1 MKRFLTKIWVPLVL
15 VTLAGIQSF
24 GIDASRAVGLKRLT
38 DSLIINQLPDTTAVR
53 DSLLQPDSTGQD
65 QVTTDSTIK
74 LILSAKDTLK
84 VPDSLKET
92 DPFKYKYYIAIKDSA
107 TRFQVRDSLIA
118 VGDTAELA
126 KLDSLYLKDS
136 TDIAKAKH
144 DAWYASASRKE
155 RRKYDAEQALP
166 GLIAAAN
173 RKMEIKDSIRASKDS
188 IIAAKPRILQ
198 TFAIPDSMQYK
209 RLITWDH
216 DRHFHNVKL
225 KDYDTTYNYRFNDY
239 PFFKGDAVNSVWL
252 GVVGSPEESYDF
264 FKRSQEDNAIF
275 YTPYQTY
282 SYTPENAPQFNT
294 KTPYT
299 ELAYWGTLFA
309 NQEKE
314 ESNVQVL
321 TTQNITPEL
330 NFTLEYRRYGS
341 NGMLKRED
349 TDNRSF
355 LATTNYMGKKYLM
368 HAGFIYNKI
377 ERSENGG
384 IIDQS
389 WIRDTVVDA
398 REIDVYLKKA
408 DNKLKK
414 NTIFLDQSYRI
425 PFTFLNRIKEKKEL
439 KLKMAVRDSILACGD
454 SLAIESFLEKEREDS
469 IELANAI
476 DTVNLNEN
484 VTTAFIGHSSEYSV
498 FRKKYTDDISMS
510 DSLGREF
517 YHDRFYINPTQS
529 ADSLRV
535 MKFENRAFIRLQPW
549 KSDGIVSKLDVGI
562 GDKLA
567 SYYSFRPQDYLTGSH
582 NVLLNSAYLYA
593 GANGQFKKYMQWNAK
608 GQYTFAGYEV
618 NDFDIDANL
627 SFSVYPFRRHR
638 NSPLTFKA
646 HFETSLKEPDYY
658 QQHLYTNH
666 FKWDNDFSKISTT
679 KAEASLSIPKWQM
692 AASFGYA
699 LLSNNIYY
707 DTEGI
712 VRQNTSPMSVMTASL
727 KKNFT
732 VWNLHFDHKAL
743 FQLSS
748 NEEVMPL
755 PMLALNFRYYFQFD
769 VVKKVMQ
776 MQIGAN
782 GTYTTKWYLPAY
794 NPVLGV
800 FHNQNEMEYGN
811 CPYIDAFVNIQWKR
825 ACIFIKAINV
835 NMGWPSKSADY
846 FTADGYIA
854 PQRAI
859 KVGISWPFYMQPGN
873 NRSTTTGGAAAK
885 GGNGGRS
892 SSGMPS
898 GLSAGGLQGAQN
910 FRR

>member
-1 MKRFLTKIWVPLVL
+1 MKHFLAKIWVPLTL
-15 VTLAGIQSF
+15 VTMAGIQSF

-38 DSLIINQLPDTTAVR
+38 DSLIISHLPDTTAVR
-53 DSLLQPDSTGQD
+53 DSILQAD
-65 QVTTDSTIK
+65 TTRQEPGISDSTIN
-74 LILSAKDTLK
+74 LVLSAKDTIK

-92 DPFKYKYYIAIKDSA
+92 DPFKYKYYIAIKDST
-107 TRFQVRDSLIA
+107 TRFQVRDSLMA
-118 VGDTAELA
+118 AGDSLELA
-126 KLDSLYLKDS
+126 MLDSLYIKDS
-136 TDIAKAKH
+136 TEVAKAKH
-144 DAWYASASRKE
+144 EAWYASLSRKE
-155 RRKYDAEQALP
+155 RKRYDAEQALP

-173 RKMEIKDSIRASKDS
+173 RKMEIKDSIRARKDS

-216 DRHFHNVKL
+216 DREFHNVKL

-264 FKRSQEDNAIF
+264 FRRREEDNAIF

-341 NGMLKRED
+341 NGMLRRED

-384 IIDQS
+384 VIDQS

-398 REIDVYLKKA
+398 REIEVYLKNA

-425 PFTFLNRIKEKKEL
+425 PFTFLNRIKENKQL
-439 KLKMAVRDSILACGD
+439 KLKMAVRDSIMASGD
-454 SLAIESFLEKEREDS
+454 SLAIESYLEKEREDS
-469 IELANAI
+469 IELANAL
-476 DTVNLNEN
+476 DTLNLNEN

-498 FRKKYTDDISMS
+498 FRKKYTDDISLS
-510 DSLGREF
+510 DSLGRDF
-517 YHDRFYINPTQS
+517 YQDRFYINPTRS

-567 SYYSFRPQDYLTGSH
+567 SYYSFRPQDYLSGSH

-627 SFSVYPFRRHR
+627 SFSVYPFRRHK
-638 NSPLTFKA
+638 NSPLTFRA

-658 QQHLYTNH
+658 QQHLFTNH
-666 FKWDNDFSKISTT
+666 FKWDNNFSKISTT

-835 NMGWPSKSADY
+835 NMGWPGKSADY

-885 GGNGGRS
+885 GGSGGRS
-892 SSGMPS
+892 NSGMPS

>member
-1 MKRFLTKIWVPLVL
+1 MKRLLAKIWVPLTL
-15 VTLAGIQSF
+15 VALAGIQSF
-24 GIDASRAVGLKRLT
+24 GIDASRAVGLRRVA
-38 DSLIINQLPDTTAVR
+38 DSLAINHLPDTTAVH
-53 DSLLQPDSTGQD
+53 DSITAPDSTID
-65 QVTTDSTIK
+65 
-74 LILSAKDTLK
+74 LILSAKDTIRI
-84 VPDSLKET
+84 PDSLKET
-92 DPFKYKYYIAIKDSA
+92 DPFKYRYYIAIKDST
-107 TRFQVRDSLIA
+107 TRVQVRDSLMA
-118 VGDTAELA
+118 AGDSLELA
-126 KLDSLYLKDS
+126 RLDSLYIKDS
-136 TDIAKAKH
+136 TEVAKARH
-144 DAWYASASRKE
+144 DAWYASLSRKE
-155 RRKYDAEQALP
+155 RKKYDMEQALP
-166 GLIAAAN
+166 ALIAAAN
-173 RKMEIKDSIRASKDS
+173 RKMEVKDSIRAAKDS
-188 IIAAKPRILQ
+188 IIAEKPRILQ
-198 TFAIPDSMQYK
+198 TFAVPDSMQYK
-209 RLITWDH
+209 RLITWEH
-216 DRHFHNVKL
+216 DRFFHNINL

-252 GVVGSPEESYDF
+252 GVVGAPEESYDF
-264 FKRSQEDNAIF
+264 FKRKEEDNAIF
-275 YTPYQTY
+275 YTPYTTY
-282 SYTPENAPQFNT
+282 SYDPESAPQFNT

-314 ESNVQVL
+314 ESNVQIL

-341 NGMLKRED
+341 NGMLRRED

-355 LATTNYMGKKYLM
+355 LATTNYLGKRYLM
-368 HAGFIYNKI
+368 HAGFIYNKV

-384 IIDQS
+384 VIDQS
-389 WIRDTVVDA
+389 WIRDTTVDA
-398 REIDVYLKKA
+398 REIEVHLKDA
-408 DNKLKK
+408 GNKLKK

-425 PFTFLNRIKEKKEL
+425 PFSFINKAKEKKAE
-439 KLKMAVRDSILACGD
+439 KLRMARRDSIMASGD
-454 SLAIESFLEKEREDS
+454 SLVIEAFLEKEREDS
-469 IELANAI
+469 LEALHAR
-476 DTVNLNEN
+476 DTINLEEN

-498 FRKKYTDDISMS
+498 FRKTYTDDISAS
-510 DSLGREF
+510 DSIGRAF
-517 YHDRFYINPTQS
+517 YHDRFFINPTQS
-529 ADSLRV
+529 MDSLRV

-567 SYYSFRPQDYLTGSH
+567 SYFSFKPQDYLTGSR
-582 NVLLNSAYLYA
+582 NVLQNSVYLYA
-593 GANGQFKKYMQWNAK
+593 GANGQLKKYMKWDAK
-608 GQYTFAGYEV
+608 GQYTFLGHEI

-627 SFSVYPFRRHR
+627 MFSVYPFRRHR
-638 NSPLTFKA
+638 NSPLTLRA
-646 HFETSLKEPDYY
+646 HFETSLEEPDYY
-658 QQHLYTNH
+658 QQHLFTNH
-666 FKWDNDFSKISTT
+666 FRWDNDFSKISTT
-679 KAEASLSIPKWQM
+679 KAEASLSIPRWQL

-707 DTEGI
+707 DNTGI
-712 VRQNTSPMSVMTASL
+712 VRQNTAPMSVMTASL
-727 KKNFT
+727 KKNFK
-732 VWNLHFDHKAL
+732 VWNFHFDHKAL

-755 PMLALNFRYYFQFD
+755 PMLALNFRYYFQFN
-769 VVKKVMQ
+769 VVRNVMQ

-800 FHNQNEMEYGN
+800 FHNQNETKYGN

-859 KVGISWPFYMQPGN
+859 KFGISWPFYMQPGN
-873 NRSTTTGGAAAK
+873 NKSTTKGGAAAK
-885 GGNGGRS
+885 GGSKSGGAGN
-892 SSGMPS
+892 SGMPS
-898 GLSAGGLQGAQN
+898 GLSAGGLQNAQN

>member
-1 MKRFLTKIWVPLVL
+1 MKHFLAKIWVPLTL
-15 VTLAGIQSF
+15 VTMAGIQSF

-38 DSLIINQLPDTTAVR
+38 DSLIISHLPDTTAVR
-53 DSLLQPDSTGQD
+53 DSILQAD
-65 QVTTDSTIK
+65 TTRQEPGISDSTIN
-74 LILSAKDTLK
+74 LVLSAKDTIK

-92 DPFKYKYYIAIKDSA
+92 DPFKYKYYIAIKDST
-107 TRFQVRDSLIA
+107 TRFQVRDSLMA
-118 VGDTAELA
+118 AGDSLELA
-126 KLDSLYLKDS
+126 MLDSLYIKDS
-136 TDIAKAKH
+136 TEVAKAKH
-144 DAWYASASRKE
+144 EAWYASLSRKE
-155 RRKYDAEQALP
+155 RKKYDAEQALP

-173 RKMEIKDSIRASKDS
+173 RKMEIKDSIRARKDS

-216 DRHFHNVKL
+216 DREFHNVKL

-264 FKRSQEDNAIF
+264 FRRREEDNAIF

-341 NGMLKRED
+341 NGMLRRED

-384 IIDQS
+384 VIDQS

-398 REIDVYLKKA
+398 REIEVYLKNA

-425 PFTFLNRIKEKKEL
+425 PFTFLNRIKENKQL
-439 KLKMAVRDSILACGD
+439 KLKMAVRDSIMASGD
-454 SLAIESFLEKEREDS
+454 SLAIESYLEKEREDS

-476 DTVNLNEN
+476 DTLNLNEN

-498 FRKKYTDDISMS
+498 FRKKYTDDISLS
-510 DSLGREF
+510 DSLGRDF
-517 YHDRFYINPTQS
+517 YQDRFYINPTRS

-567 SYYSFRPQDYLTGSH
+567 SYYSFRPQDYLSGSH

-627 SFSVYPFRRHR
+627 SFSVYPFRRHK
-638 NSPLTFKA
+638 NSPLTFRA

-658 QQHLYTNH
+658 QQHLFTNH
-666 FKWDNDFSKISTT
+666 FKWDNNFSKISTT

-748 NEEVMPL
+748 DEEVMPL

-835 NMGWPSKSADY
+835 NMGWPGKSADY

-885 GGNGGRS
+885 GGSGGRS
-892 SSGMPS
+892 NSGMPS

>member
-1 MKRFLTKIWVPLVL
+1 MKHFLAKIWVPLTL
-15 VTLAGIQSF
+15 VTMAGIQSF

-38 DSLIINQLPDTTAVR
+38 DSLIISHLPDTTAVR
-53 DSLLQPDSTGQD
+53 DSILQAD
-65 QVTTDSTIK
+65 TTRQEPGISDSTIN
-74 LILSAKDTLK
+74 LALSARDTIK

-92 DPFKYKYYIAIKDSA
+92 DPFKYKYYIAIKDST
-107 TRFQVRDSLIA
+107 TRFQVRDSLMA
-118 VGDTAELA
+118 AGDSLELA
-126 KLDSLYLKDS
+126 MLDSLYIKDS
-136 TDIAKAKH
+136 TEVAKAKH
-144 DAWYASASRKE
+144 EAWYASLSRKE
-155 RRKYDAEQALP
+155 RKRYDAEQALP

-173 RKMEIKDSIRASKDS
+173 RKMEIKDSIRARKDS

-216 DRHFHNVKL
+216 DREFHNVKL

-264 FKRSQEDNAIF
+264 FRRREEDNAIF

-341 NGMLKRED
+341 NGMLRRED

-384 IIDQS
+384 VIDQS

-398 REIDVYLKKA
+398 REIEVYLKNA

-425 PFTFLNRIKEKKEL
+425 PFTFLNRIKENKQL
-439 KLKMAVRDSILACGD
+439 KLKMAVRDSIMASGD
-454 SLAIESFLEKEREDS
+454 SLAIESYLEKEREDS

-476 DTVNLNEN
+476 DTLNLNEN

-498 FRKKYTDDISMS
+498 FRKKYTDDISLS
-510 DSLGREF
+510 DSLGRDF
-517 YHDRFYINPTQS
+517 YQDRFYINPTRS

-567 SYYSFRPQDYLTGSH
+567 SYYSFRPQDYLSGSH

-627 SFSVYPFRRHR
+627 SFSVYPFRRHK
-638 NSPLTFKA
+638 NSPLTFRA

-658 QQHLYTNH
+658 QQHLFTNH
-666 FKWDNDFSKISTT
+666 FKWDNNFSKISTT

-748 NEEVMPL
+748 DEEVMPL

-835 NMGWPSKSADY
+835 NMGWPGKSADY

-885 GGNGGRS
+885 GGSGGRS
-892 SSGMPS
+892 NSGMPS

>member
-1 MKRFLTKIWVPLVL
+1 MKHFLAKIWVPLTL
-15 VTLAGIQSF
+15 VTMAGIQSF

-38 DSLIINQLPDTTAVR
+38 DSLIISHLPDTTAVR
-53 DSLLQPDSTGQD
+53 DSILQAD
-65 QVTTDSTIK
+65 TTRQEPGISDSTIN
-74 LILSAKDTLK
+74 LVLSAKDTIK

-92 DPFKYKYYIAIKDSA
+92 DPFKYKYYIAIKDST
-107 TRFQVRDSLIA
+107 TRFQVRDSLMA
-118 VGDTAELA
+118 AGDSLELA
-126 KLDSLYLKDS
+126 MLDSLYIKDS
-136 TDIAKAKH
+136 TEVAKAKH
-144 DAWYASASRKE
+144 EAWYASLSRKE
-155 RRKYDAEQALP
+155 RKKYDAEQALP

-173 RKMEIKDSIRASKDS
+173 RKMEIKDSIRARKDS

-216 DRHFHNVKL
+216 DREFHNVKL

-264 FKRSQEDNAIF
+264 FRRREEDNAIF
-275 YTPYQTY
+275 YTPYQAY

-341 NGMLKRED
+341 NGMLRRED

-384 IIDQS
+384 VIDQS

-398 REIDVYLKKA
+398 REIEVYLKNA

-425 PFTFLNRIKEKKEL
+425 PFTFLNRIKENKQL
-439 KLKMAVRDSILACGD
+439 KLKMAVRDSIMASGD
-454 SLAIESFLEKEREDS
+454 SLAIESYLEKEHEDS

-476 DTVNLNEN
+476 DTLNLNEN

-498 FRKKYTDDISMS
+498 FRKKYTDDISLS
-510 DSLGREF
+510 DSLGRDF
-517 YHDRFYINPTQS
+517 YQDRFYINPTRS

-567 SYYSFRPQDYLTGSH
+567 SYYSFRPQDYLSGSH

-627 SFSVYPFRRHR
+627 SFSVYPFRRHK
-638 NSPLTFKA
+638 NSPLTFRA

-658 QQHLYTNH
+658 QQHLFTNH
-666 FKWDNDFSKISTT
+666 FKWDNNFSKISTT

-748 NEEVMPL
+748 DEEVMPL

-835 NMGWPSKSADY
+835 NMGWPGKSADY

-885 GGNGGRS
+885 GGSGGRS
-892 SSGMPS
+892 NSGMPS

>member
-885 GGNGGRS
+885 GGSGGRS

>member
-1 MKRFLTKIWVPLVL
+1 MKRLLAKIWVPLTL
-15 VTLAGIQSF
+15 VAVAGLQSF
-24 GIDASRAVGLKRLT
+24 GIDAGRAVGFKRVA
-38 DSLIINQLPDTTAVR
+38 DSLNISHLPDTTAIS
-53 DSLLQPDSTGQD
+53 DSITPADSQA
-65 QVTTDSTIK
+65 DSTIN
-74 LILSAKDTLK
+74 LILSPKDTIV
-84 VPDSLKET
+84 VPDSLRET
-92 DPFKYKYYIAIKDSA
+92 DPFKYRYYIAIKDSMV
-107 TRFQVRDSLIA
+107 RSQVRDSLMA
-118 VGDTAELA
+118 VGDSLELA
-126 KLDSLYLKDS
+126 MLDSLYVKDS
-136 TDIAKAKH
+136 TETAKARH
-144 DAWYASASRKE
+144 DAWYASLSRKE
-155 RRKYDAEQALP
+155 RKKYDMEQALP
-166 GLIAAAN
+166 AMIAAAN
-173 RKMEIKDSIRASKDS
+173 RKMEIKDSIRAAKDS
-188 IIAAKPRILQ
+188 IIAEKPRILQ
-198 TFAIPDSMQYK
+198 TFAVPDSMQYK
-209 RLITWDH
+209 RLITWEH
-216 DRHFHNVKL
+216 DRYFHNVNL

-264 FKRSQEDNAIF
+264 FKRKEEDNAIF
-275 YTPYQTY
+275 YTPYTTY
-282 SYTPENAPQFNT
+282 SYDPENALQFNT

-314 ESNVQVL
+314 ESNVQIL

-341 NGMLKRED
+341 NGMLRRED

-355 LATTNYMGKKYLM
+355 LATTNYLGKRYLM
-368 HAGFIYNKI
+368 HAGFIYNKV

-384 IIDQS
+384 VTDQS
-389 WIRDTVVDA
+389 WIRDTTVDA
-398 REIDVYLKKA
+398 REIDVYLKDA
-408 DNKLKK
+408 GNKLKK

-425 PFTFLNRIKEKKEL
+425 PFSFINRAKEKKAE
-439 KLKMAVRDSILACGD
+439 KIRMARRDSIMALGD
-454 SLAIESFLEKEREDS
+454 SLVIETFLEKEREDS
-469 IELANAI
+469 LEALNAR
-476 DTVNLNEN
+476 DTLNLEEN

-498 FRKKYTDDISMS
+498 FRKTYTDDISAS
-510 DSLGREF
+510 DSLGRAF
-517 YHDRFYINPTQS
+517 YHDRFFINPTES
-529 ADSLRV
+529 MDSLRV

-567 SYYSFRPQDYLTGSH
+567 SYFSFKPQDYLTGSH
-582 NVLLNSAYLYA
+582 NVIQNSVYLYA
-593 GANGQFKKYMQWNAK
+593 GANGQFKKYIKWDAK
-608 GQYTFAGYEV
+608 GQYTFLGHEI
-618 NDFDIDANL
+618 NDFDIDANMM
-627 SFSVYPFRRHR
+627 FSVYPFRRYR
-638 NSPLTFKA
+638 NSPLIFRA
-646 HFETSLKEPDYY
+646 HFETSLEEPDYY

-666 FKWDNDFSKISTT
+666 FRWDNDFSKISTT
-679 KAEASLSIPKWQM
+679 KAEASLSIPRWQL

-699 LLSNNIYY
+699 LLDNNIYY
-707 DTEGI
+707 DNTGI
-712 VRQNTSPMSVMTASL
+712 VRQNTEPMSVMTASL
-727 KKNFT
+727 RKNFK
-732 VWNLHFDHKAL
+732 VWNFHFDHKAL
-743 FQLSS
+743 FQLTS

-755 PMLALNFRYYFQFD
+755 PMLALNFRYYFQFN
-769 VVKKVMQ
+769 VVRNVMQ

-800 FHNQNEMEYGN
+800 FHNQNEMKYGN

-859 KVGISWPFYMQPGN
+859 KFGISWPFYMQPGN
-873 NRSTTTGGAAAK
+873 NKSTTKGGAAAK
-885 GGNGGRS
+885 GGNRNSGTGI
-892 SSGMPS
+892 SGMPS

>member
-1 MKRFLTKIWVPLVL
+1 MKHFLAKIWVPLTL
-15 VTLAGIQSF
+15 VTMAGIQSF

-38 DSLIINQLPDTTAVR
+38 DSLIISHLPDTTAVR
-53 DSLLQPDSTGQD
+53 DSILQAD
-65 QVTTDSTIK
+65 TTRQEPGISDSTIN
-74 LILSAKDTLK
+74 LVLSAKDTIK

-92 DPFKYKYYIAIKDSA
+92 DPFKYKYYIAIKDST
-107 TRFQVRDSLIA
+107 TRFQVRDSLMA
-118 VGDTAELA
+118 AGDSLELA
-126 KLDSLYLKDS
+126 MLDSLYIKDS
-136 TDIAKAKH
+136 TEVAKAKH
-144 DAWYASASRKE
+144 EAWYASLSRKE
-155 RRKYDAEQALP
+155 RKRYDAEQALP

-173 RKMEIKDSIRASKDS
+173 RKMEIKDSIRARKDS

-216 DRHFHNVKL
+216 DREFHNVKL

-264 FKRSQEDNAIF
+264 FRRREEDNAIF

-341 NGMLKRED
+341 NGMLRRED

-384 IIDQS
+384 VIDQS

-398 REIDVYLKKA
+398 REIEVYLKNA

-425 PFTFLNRIKEKKEL
+425 PFTFLNRIKENKQL
-439 KLKMAVRDSILACGD
+439 KLKMAVRDSIMASGD
-454 SLAIESFLEKEREDS
+454 SLAIESYLEKEREDS

-476 DTVNLNEN
+476 DTLNLNEN

-498 FRKKYTDDISMS
+498 FRKKYTDDISLS
-510 DSLGREF
+510 DSLGRDF
-517 YHDRFYINPTQS
+517 YQDRFYINPTRS

-567 SYYSFRPQDYLTGSH
+567 SYYSFRPQDYLSGSH

-593 GANGQFKKYMQWNAK
+593 GANGQFKKYMQWNAM

-627 SFSVYPFRRHR
+627 SFSVYPFRRHK
-638 NSPLTFKA
+638 NSPLTFRA

-658 QQHLYTNH
+658 QQHLFTNH
-666 FKWDNDFSKISTT
+666 FKWDNNFSKISTT

-748 NEEVMPL
+748 DEEVMPL

-835 NMGWPSKSADY
+835 NMGWPGKSADY

-885 GGNGGRS
+885 GGSGGRS
-892 SSGMPS
+892 NSGMPS

>member
-1 MKRFLTKIWVPLVL
+1 MKHFLAKIWVPLTL
-15 VTLAGIQSF
+15 VTMAGIQSF

-38 DSLIINQLPDTTAVR
+38 DSLIISHLPDTTAVR
-53 DSLLQPDSTGQD
+53 DSILQAD
-65 QVTTDSTIK
+65 TTRQEPGISDSTIN
-74 LILSAKDTLK
+74 LVLSAKDTIK

-92 DPFKYKYYIAIKDSA
+92 DPFKYKYYIAIKDST
-107 TRFQVRDSLIA
+107 TRFQVRDSLMA
-118 VGDTAELA
+118 AGDSLELA
-126 KLDSLYLKDS
+126 MLDSLYIKDS
-136 TDIAKAKH
+136 TEVAKARH
-144 DAWYASASRKE
+144 EAWYASLSRKE
-155 RRKYDAEQALP
+155 RKKYDAEQALP

-173 RKMEIKDSIRASKDS
+173 RKMEIKDSIRARKDS

-216 DRHFHNVKL
+216 DREFHNVKL

-264 FKRSQEDNAIF
+264 FRRREEDNAIF

-341 NGMLKRED
+341 NGMLRRED

-384 IIDQS
+384 VIDQS

-398 REIDVYLKKA
+398 REIEVYLKNA

-425 PFTFLNRIKEKKEL
+425 PFTFLNRIKENKQL
-439 KLKMAVRDSILACGD
+439 KLKMAVRDSIMASGD
-454 SLAIESFLEKEREDS
+454 SLAIESYLEKEREDS

-476 DTVNLNEN
+476 DTLNLNEN

-498 FRKKYTDDISMS
+498 FRKKYTDDISLS
-510 DSLGREF
+510 DSLGRDF
-517 YHDRFYINPTQS
+517 YQDRFYINPTRS

-567 SYYSFRPQDYLTGSH
+567 SYYSFRPQDYLSGSH

-627 SFSVYPFRRHR
+627 SFSVYPFRRHK
-638 NSPLTFKA
+638 NSPLTFRA

-658 QQHLYTNH
+658 QQHLFTNH
-666 FKWDNDFSKISTT
+666 FKWDNNFSKIATT

-835 NMGWPSKSADY
+835 NMGWPGKSADY

-885 GGNGGRS
+885 GGSGGRS
-892 SSGMPS
+892 NSGMPS

>member
-1 MKRFLTKIWVPLVL
+1 MKHFLAKIWVPLTL
-15 VTLAGIQSF
+15 VTMAGIQSF

-38 DSLIINQLPDTTAVR
+38 DSLIISHLPDTTAVR
-53 DSLLQPDSTGQD
+53 DSILQAD
-65 QVTTDSTIK
+65 TTRQEPGISDSTIN
-74 LILSAKDTLK
+74 LVLSAKDTIK

-92 DPFKYKYYIAIKDSA
+92 DPFKYKYYIAIKDST
-107 TRFQVRDSLIA
+107 TRFQVRDSLMA
-118 VGDTAELA
+118 AGDSLELA
-126 KLDSLYLKDS
+126 MLDSLYIKDS
-136 TDIAKAKH
+136 TEVAKARH
-144 DAWYASASRKE
+144 EAWYASLSRKE
-155 RRKYDAEQALP
+155 RKRYDAEQALP

-173 RKMEIKDSIRASKDS
+173 RKMEIKDSIRARKDS

-216 DRHFHNVKL
+216 DREFHNVKL

-264 FKRSQEDNAIF
+264 FRRREEDNAIF

-341 NGMLKRED
+341 NGMLRRED

-384 IIDQS
+384 VIDQS

-398 REIDVYLKKA
+398 REIEVYLKNA

-425 PFTFLNRIKEKKEL
+425 PFTFLNRIKENKQL
-439 KLKMAVRDSILACGD
+439 KLKMAVRDSIMASGD
-454 SLAIESFLEKEREDS
+454 SLAIESYLEKEREDS

-476 DTVNLNEN
+476 DTLNLNEN

-498 FRKKYTDDISMS
+498 FRKKYTDDISLS
-510 DSLGREF
+510 DSLGRDF
-517 YHDRFYINPTQS
+517 YQDRFYINPTRS

-567 SYYSFRPQDYLTGSH
+567 SYYSFRPQDYLSGSH

-627 SFSVYPFRRHR
+627 SFSVYPFRRHK
-638 NSPLTFKA
+638 NSPLTFRA

-658 QQHLYTNH
+658 QQHLFTNH
-666 FKWDNDFSKISTT
+666 FKWDNNFSKISTT

-835 NMGWPSKSADY
+835 NMGWPGKSADY

-885 GGNGGRS
+885 GGSGGRS
-892 SSGMPS
+892 NSGMPS

>member
-1 MKRFLTKIWVPLVL
+1 MKHFLAKIWVPLTL
-15 VTLAGIQSF
+15 VTMAGIQSF

-38 DSLIINQLPDTTAVR
+38 DSLIISHLPDTTAVR
-53 DSLLQPDSTGQD
+53 DSILQAD
-65 QVTTDSTIK
+65 TTRQEPGISDSTIN
-74 LILSAKDTLK
+74 LVLSAKDTIK

-92 DPFKYKYYIAIKDSA
+92 DPFKYKYYIAIKDST
-107 TRFQVRDSLIA
+107 TRFQVRDSLMA
-118 VGDTAELA
+118 AGDSLELA
-126 KLDSLYLKDS
+126 MLDSLYIKDS
-136 TDIAKAKH
+136 TEVAKARH
-144 DAWYASASRKE
+144 EAWYASLSRKE
-155 RRKYDAEQALP
+155 RKKYDAEQALP

-173 RKMEIKDSIRASKDS
+173 RKMEIKDSIRARKDS

-216 DRHFHNVKL
+216 DREFHNVKL

-264 FKRSQEDNAIF
+264 FRRREEDNAIF

-341 NGMLKRED
+341 NGMLRRED

-384 IIDQS
+384 VIDQS

-398 REIDVYLKKA
+398 REIEVYLKNA

-425 PFTFLNRIKEKKEL
+425 PFTFLNRIKENKQL
-439 KLKMAVRDSILACGD
+439 KLKMAVRDSIMASGD
-454 SLAIESFLEKEREDS
+454 SLAIESYLEKEREDS

-476 DTVNLNEN
+476 DTLNLNEN

-498 FRKKYTDDISMS
+498 FRKKYTDDISLS
-510 DSLGREF
+510 DSLGRDF
-517 YHDRFYINPTQS
+517 YQDRFYINPTRS

-567 SYYSFRPQDYLTGSH
+567 SYYSFRPQDYLSGSH

-627 SFSVYPFRRHR
+627 SFSVYPFRRHK
-638 NSPLTFKA
+638 NSPLTFRA

-658 QQHLYTNH
+658 QQHLFTNH
-666 FKWDNDFSKISTT
+666 FKWANYFSKISTT

-835 NMGWPSKSADY
+835 NMGWPGKSADY

-885 GGNGGRS
+885 GGSGGRS
-892 SSGMPS
+892 NSGMPS

>member
-1 MKRFLTKIWVPLVL
+1 MKRLLAKIWVPLTL
-15 VTLAGIQSF
+15 VALAGIQSF
-24 GIDASRAVGLKRLT
+24 GIDASRAVGLRRVA
-38 DSLIINQLPDTTAVR
+38 DSLAINQLPDTTAVH
-53 DSLLQPDSTGQD
+53 DSITAPDSTID
-65 QVTTDSTIK
+65 
-74 LILSAKDTLK
+74 LILSAKDTIRI
-84 VPDSLKET
+84 PDSLKET
-92 DPFKYKYYIAIKDSA
+92 DPFKYRYYIAIKDST
-107 TRFQVRDSLIA
+107 TRVQVRDSLMA
-118 VGDTAELA
+118 AGDSLELA
-126 KLDSLYLKDS
+126 RLDSLYIKDS
-136 TDIAKAKH
+136 TEVAKARH
-144 DAWYASASRKE
+144 DAWYASLSRKE
-155 RRKYDAEQALP
+155 RKKYDMEQALP
-166 GLIAAAN
+166 ALIAAAN
-173 RKMEIKDSIRASKDS
+173 RKMEVKDSIRAAKDS
-188 IIAAKPRILQ
+188 IIAEKPRILQ
-198 TFAIPDSMQYK
+198 TFAVPDSMQYK
-209 RLITWDH
+209 RLITWEH
-216 DRHFHNVKL
+216 DRFFHNINL

-252 GVVGSPEESYDF
+252 GVVGAPEESYDF
-264 FKRSQEDNAIF
+264 FKRKEEDNAIF
-275 YTPYQTY
+275 YTPYTTY
-282 SYTPENAPQFNT
+282 SYDPESAPQFNT

-314 ESNVQVL
+314 ESNVQIL

-341 NGMLKRED
+341 NGMLRRED

-355 LATTNYMGKKYLM
+355 LATTNYLGKRYLM
-368 HAGFIYNKI
+368 HAGFIYNKV

-384 IIDQS
+384 VIDQS
-389 WIRDTVVDA
+389 WIRDTTVDA
-398 REIDVYLKKA
+398 REIEVHLKDA
-408 DNKLKK
+408 GNKLKK

-425 PFTFLNRIKEKKEL
+425 PFSFINKAKEKKAE
-439 KLKMAVRDSILACGD
+439 KLRMARRDSIMANGD
-454 SLAIESFLEKEREDS
+454 SLVIEAFLEKEREDS
-469 IELANAI
+469 LEALHARDTI
-476 DTVNLNEN
+476 DLEEN

-498 FRKKYTDDISMS
+498 FRKTYTDDISAS
-510 DSLGREF
+510 DSIGRAF
-517 YHDRFYINPTQS
+517 YHDRFFINPTQS
-529 ADSLRV
+529 MDSLRV

-567 SYYSFRPQDYLTGSH
+567 SYFSFKPQDYLTGSR
-582 NVLLNSAYLYA
+582 NVLQNSVYLYA
-593 GANGQFKKYMQWNAK
+593 GANGQLKKYMKWDAK
-608 GQYTFAGYEV
+608 GQYTFLGHEI

-627 SFSVYPFRRHR
+627 MFSVYPFRRHR
-638 NSPLTFKA
+638 NSPLTFRA
-646 HFETSLKEPDYY
+646 HFETSLEEPDYY
-658 QQHLYTNH
+658 QQHLFTNH
-666 FKWDNDFSKISTT
+666 FRWDNDFSKISTT
-679 KAEASLSIPKWQM
+679 KAEASLSIPRWQL

-707 DTEGI
+707 DNTGI
-712 VRQNTSPMSVMTASL
+712 VRQNTAPMSVMRASL
-727 KKNFT
+727 KKNFK
-732 VWNLHFDHKAL
+732 VWNFHFDHKAL

-755 PMLALNFRYYFQFD
+755 PMLALNFRYYFQFN
-769 VVKKVMQ
+769 VVRNVMQ

-800 FHNQNEMEYGN
+800 FHNQNETKYGN

-859 KVGISWPFYMQPGN
+859 KFGISWPFYMQPGN
-873 NRSTTTGGAAAK
+873 NKSTTKGGAAAK
-885 GGNGGRS
+885 GGSKSGGAGN
-892 SSGMPS
+892 SGMPS
-898 GLSAGGLQGAQN
+898 GLSAGGLQNAQN

>member
-1 MKRFLTKIWVPLVL
+1 MKRLLAKIWVPLTL
-15 VTLAGIQSF
+15 VALAGIQSF
-24 GIDASRAVGLKRLT
+24 GIDASRAVGLRRVA
-38 DSLIINQLPDTTAVR
+38 DSLAINQLPDTTAVH
-53 DSLLQPDSTGQD
+53 DSITAPDSTID
-65 QVTTDSTIK
+65 
-74 LILSAKDTLK
+74 LILSAKDTIRI
-84 VPDSLKET
+84 PDSLKET
-92 DPFKYKYYIAIKDSA
+92 DPFKYRYYIAIKDST
-107 TRFQVRDSLIA
+107 TRVQVRDSLMA
-118 VGDTAELA
+118 AGDSLELA
-126 KLDSLYLKDS
+126 RLDSLYIKDS
-136 TDIAKAKH
+136 TEVAKARH
-144 DAWYASASRKE
+144 DAWYASLSRKE
-155 RRKYDAEQALP
+155 RKKYDMEQALP
-166 GLIAAAN
+166 ALIAAAN
-173 RKMEIKDSIRASKDS
+173 RKMEVKDSIRAAKDS
-188 IIAAKPRILQ
+188 IIAEKPRILQ
-198 TFAIPDSMQYK
+198 TFAVPDSMQYK
-209 RLITWDH
+209 RLITWEH
-216 DRHFHNVKL
+216 DRFFHNINL

-252 GVVGSPEESYDF
+252 GVVGAPEESYDF
-264 FKRSQEDNAIF
+264 FKRKEEDNAIF
-275 YTPYQTY
+275 YTPYTTY
-282 SYTPENAPQFNT
+282 SYDPESAPQFNT

-314 ESNVQVL
+314 ESNVQIL

-341 NGMLKRED
+341 NGMLRRED

-355 LATTNYMGKKYLM
+355 LATTNYLGKRYLM
-368 HAGFIYNKI
+368 HAGFIYNKV

-384 IIDQS
+384 VIDQS
-389 WIRDTVVDA
+389 WIRDTTVDA
-398 REIDVYLKKA
+398 REIEVYLKDA
-408 DNKLKK
+408 SNKLKK

-425 PFTFLNRIKEKKEL
+425 PFSFINKAKEKKAE
-439 KLKMAVRDSILACGD
+439 KLRMARRDSIMASGD
-454 SLAIESFLEKEREDS
+454 SLVIEAFLEKEREDS
-469 IELANAI
+469 LEALHAR
-476 DTVNLNEN
+476 DTINLEEN

-498 FRKKYTDDISMS
+498 FRKTYTDDISAS
-510 DSLGREF
+510 DSIGRAF
-517 YHDRFYINPTQS
+517 YHDRFFINPTQS
-529 ADSLRV
+529 MDSLRV

-567 SYYSFRPQDYLTGSH
+567 SYFSFKPQDYLTGSR
-582 NVLLNSAYLYA
+582 NVLQNSVYLYA
-593 GANGQFKKYMQWNAK
+593 GANGQLKKYMKWDAK
-608 GQYTFAGYEV
+608 GQYTFLGHEI

-627 SFSVYPFRRHR
+627 MFSVYPFRRHR
-638 NSPLTFKA
+638 NSPLTFRA
-646 HFETSLKEPDYY
+646 HFETSLEEPDYY
-658 QQHLYTNH
+658 QQHLFTNH
-666 FKWDNDFSKISTT
+666 FRWDNDFSKISTT
-679 KAEASLSIPKWQM
+679 KAEASLSIPRWQL

-707 DTEGI
+707 DNTGI
-712 VRQNTSPMSVMTASL
+712 VRQNTASMSVMTASL
-727 KKNFT
+727 KKNFK
-732 VWNLHFDHKAL
+732 VWNFHFDHKAL

-755 PMLALNFRYYFQFD
+755 PMLALNFRYYFQFN
-769 VVKKVMQ
+769 VVRNVMQ

-800 FHNQNEMEYGN
+800 FHNQNESKYGN

-859 KVGISWPFYMQPGN
+859 KFGISWPFYMQPGN
-873 NRSTTTGGAAAK
+873 NKSTTKGGAAAK
-885 GGNGGRS
+885 GGSKSGGAGN
-892 SSGMPS
+892 SGMPS
-898 GLSAGGLQGAQN
+898 GLSAGGLQNAQN

>member
-1 MKRFLTKIWVPLVL
+1 MKHFLAKIWVPLAL
-15 VTLAGIQSF
+15 VTMAGIQSF

-38 DSLIINQLPDTTAVR
+38 DSLIISHLPDTTAIR
-53 DSLLQPDSTGQD
+53 DSILQAD
-65 QVTTDSTIK
+65 TTRQEPGISDSTIN
-74 LILSAKDTLK
+74 LVLSAKDTIK

-92 DPFKYKYYIAIKDSA
+92 DPFKYKYYIAIKDST
-107 TRFQVRDSLIA
+107 TRFQVRDSLMA
-118 VGDTAELA
+118 AGDSLELA
-126 KLDSLYLKDS
+126 MLDSLYIKDS
-136 TDIAKAKH
+136 TEVAKARH
-144 DAWYASASRKE
+144 EAWYASLSRKE
-155 RRKYDAEQALP
+155 RKKYDAEQALP

-173 RKMEIKDSIRASKDS
+173 RKMEIKDSIRARKDS

-216 DRHFHNVKL
+216 DREFHNVKL

-264 FKRSQEDNAIF
+264 FRRREEDNAIF

-341 NGMLKRED
+341 NGMLRRED

-384 IIDQS
+384 VIDQS

-398 REIDVYLKKA
+398 REIEVYLKNA

-425 PFTFLNRIKEKKEL
+425 PFTFLNRIKENKQL
-439 KLKMAVRDSILACGD
+439 KLKMAVRDSIMASGD
-454 SLAIESFLEKEREDS
+454 SLAIESYLEKEREDS

-476 DTVNLNEN
+476 DTLNLNEN

-498 FRKKYTDDISMS
+498 FRKKYTDDISLS
-510 DSLGREF
+510 DSLGRDF
-517 YHDRFYINPTQS
+517 YQDRFYINPTRS

-567 SYYSFRPQDYLTGSH
+567 SYYSFRPQDYLSGSH

-627 SFSVYPFRRHR
+627 SFSVYPFRRHK
-638 NSPLTFKA
+638 NSPLTFRA

-658 QQHLYTNH
+658 QQHLFTNH
-666 FKWDNDFSKISTT
+666 FKWDNNFSKISTT

-835 NMGWPSKSADY
+835 NMGWPGKSADY

-885 GGNGGRS
+885 GGSGGRS
-892 SSGMPS
+892 NSGMPS

>member
-24 GIDASRAVGLKRLT
+24 GIDASRAVGLKRLA

-53 DSLLQPDSTGQD
+53 DSLLHPDSTGQD

-439 KLKMAVRDSILACGD
+439 KLKMAVRDSIMACGD

>member
-1 MKRFLTKIWVPLVL
+1 MKHFLAKIWVPLTL
-15 VTLAGIQSF
+15 VTMAGIQSF

-38 DSLIINQLPDTTAVR
+38 DSLIISHLPDTTAVR
-53 DSLLQPDSTGQD
+53 DSILQAD
-65 QVTTDSTIK
+65 TTRQEPGISDSTIN
-74 LILSAKDTLK
+74 LVLSAKDTIK

-92 DPFKYKYYIAIKDSA
+92 DPFKYKYYIAIKDST
-107 TRFQVRDSLIA
+107 TRFQVRDSLMA
-118 VGDTAELA
+118 AGDSLELA
-126 KLDSLYLKDS
+126 MLDSLYIKDS
-136 TDIAKAKH
+136 TEVAKARH
-144 DAWYASASRKE
+144 EAWYASLSRKE
-155 RRKYDAEQALP
+155 RKKYDAEQALP

-173 RKMEIKDSIRASKDS
+173 RKMEIKDSIRARKDS

-216 DRHFHNVKL
+216 DREFHNVKL

-239 PFFKGDAVNSVWL
+239 PFFKGEAVNSVWL

-264 FKRSQEDNAIF
+264 FRRREEDNAIF

-341 NGMLKRED
+341 NGMLRRED

-355 LATTNYMGKKYLM
+355 LATANYMGKKYLM

-384 IIDQS
+384 VIDQS

-398 REIDVYLKKA
+398 REIEVYLKNA

-425 PFTFLNRIKEKKEL
+425 PFTFLNRIKENKQL
-439 KLKMAVRDSILACGD
+439 KLKMAVRDSIMASGD
-454 SLAIESFLEKEREDS
+454 SLAIESYLEKEREDS

-476 DTVNLNEN
+476 DTLNLNEN

-498 FRKKYTDDISMS
+498 FRKKYTDDISLS
-510 DSLGREF
+510 DSLGRDF
-517 YHDRFYINPTQS
+517 YQDRFYINPTRS

-567 SYYSFRPQDYLTGSH
+567 SYYSFRPQDYLSGSH

-627 SFSVYPFRRHR
+627 SFSVYPFRRHK
-638 NSPLTFKA
+638 NSPLTFRA

-658 QQHLYTNH
+658 QQHLFTNH
-666 FKWDNDFSKISTT
+666 FKWDNNFSKISTT

-835 NMGWPSKSADY
+835 NMGWPGKSADY

-885 GGNGGRS
+885 GGSGGRS
-892 SSGMPS
+892 NSGMPS

>member
-1 MKRFLTKIWVPLVL
+1 MKHFLAKIWVPLTL
-15 VTLAGIQSF
+15 VTMAGIQSF

-38 DSLIINQLPDTTAVR
+38 DSLIISHLPDTTAVR
-53 DSLLQPDSTGQD
+53 DSILQAD
-65 QVTTDSTIK
+65 TTRQEPGISDSTIN
-74 LILSAKDTLK
+74 LVLSAKDTIK

-92 DPFKYKYYIAIKDSA
+92 DPFKYKYYIAIKDST
-107 TRFQVRDSLIA
+107 TRFQVRDSLMA
-118 VGDTAELA
+118 AGDSLELA
-126 KLDSLYLKDS
+126 MLDSLYIKDS
-136 TDIAKAKH
+136 TEVAKAKH
-144 DAWYASASRKE
+144 EAWYASLSRKE
-155 RRKYDAEQALP
+155 RKRYDAEQALP

-173 RKMEIKDSIRASKDS
+173 RKMEIKDSIRARKDS

-216 DRHFHNVKL
+216 DREFHNVKL

-264 FKRSQEDNAIF
+264 FRRREEDNAIF

-341 NGMLKRED
+341 NGMLRRED

-384 IIDQS
+384 VIDQS

-398 REIDVYLKKA
+398 REIEVYLKNA

-425 PFTFLNRIKEKKEL
+425 PFTFLNRIKENKQL
-439 KLKMAVRDSILACGD
+439 KLKMAVRDSIMASGD
-454 SLAIESFLEKEREDS
+454 SLAIESYLEKEREDS

-476 DTVNLNEN
+476 DTLNLNEN

-498 FRKKYTDDISMS
+498 FRKKYTDDISLS
-510 DSLGREF
+510 DSLGRDF
-517 YHDRFYINPTQS
+517 YQDRFYINPTRS

-567 SYYSFRPQDYLTGSH
+567 SYYSFRPQDYLSGSH

-627 SFSVYPFRRHR
+627 SFSVYPFRRHK
-638 NSPLTFKA
+638 NSPLTFRA

-658 QQHLYTNH
+658 QQHLFTNH
-666 FKWDNDFSKISTT
+666 FKWDNNFSKISTT

-835 NMGWPSKSADY
+835 NMGWPGKSADY

-885 GGNGGRS
+885 GGSGGRS
-892 SSGMPS
+892 NSGMPS

>member
-1 MKRFLTKIWVPLVL
+1 MKHFLAKIWVPLTL
-15 VTLAGIQSF
+15 VTMAGIQSF

-38 DSLIINQLPDTTAVR
+38 DSLIISHLPDTTAIR
-53 DSLLQPDSTGQD
+53 DSILQAD
-65 QVTTDSTIK
+65 TTRQEPGISDSTIN
-74 LILSAKDTLK
+74 LVLSAKDTIK

-92 DPFKYKYYIAIKDSA
+92 DPFKYKYYIAIKDST
-107 TRFQVRDSLIA
+107 TRFQVRDSLMA
-118 VGDTAELA
+118 AGDSLELA
-126 KLDSLYLKDS
+126 MLDSLYIKDS
-136 TDIAKAKH
+136 TEVAKAKH
-144 DAWYASASRKE
+144 EAWYASLSRKE
-155 RRKYDAEQALP
+155 RKKYDAEQALP

-173 RKMEIKDSIRASKDS
+173 RKMEIKDSIRARKDS

-216 DRHFHNVKL
+216 DREFHNVKL

-264 FKRSQEDNAIF
+264 FRRREEDNAIF

-341 NGMLKRED
+341 NGMLRRED

-384 IIDQS
+384 VIDQS

-398 REIDVYLKKA
+398 REIEVYLKNA

-425 PFTFLNRIKEKKEL
+425 PFTFLNRIKENKQL
-439 KLKMAVRDSILACGD
+439 KLKMAVRDSIMASGD
-454 SLAIESFLEKEREDS
+454 SLAIESYLEKEREDS

-476 DTVNLNEN
+476 DTLNLNEN

-498 FRKKYTDDISMS
+498 FRKKYTDDISLS
-510 DSLGREF
+510 DSLGRDF
-517 YHDRFYINPTQS
+517 YQDRFYINPTRS

-567 SYYSFRPQDYLTGSH
+567 SYYSFRPQDYLSGSH

-627 SFSVYPFRRHR
+627 SFSVYPFRRHK
-638 NSPLTFKA
+638 NSPLTFRA

-658 QQHLYTNH
+658 QQHLFTNH
-666 FKWDNDFSKISTT
+666 FKWDNNFSKISTT

-835 NMGWPSKSADY
+835 NMGWPGKSADY

-885 GGNGGRS
+885 GGSGGRS
-892 SSGMPS
+892 NSGMPS